1 MSEWKLTHGK
11 DDDPNGPPTY
21 FSVAAG
27 IKLDPPIKQGEIH
40 AFLAEM
46 NSAAEVFVNEMAAA
60 NEKIQQV
67 LSSSKAGATLG
78 EKILSDRLKV
88 FHEEAGMTIVVMRT
102 KSAKKPKKTKTTKAT
117 VKPKASTKTASKKAT
132 EKAVENKPKLLTH
145 KQLAEKY
152 DAYTGALSEGDMNRA
167 ELVKHCEDYL
177 LLRAEMV
184 RRRGDLRV
192 TPAQLMT
199 YVSEKMP
206 SFEMAFGLKVLIP
219 TLVSDGWVIFQVK
232 EGGSAYIV
240 PYGGGLPEHMPGVP
254 NHPVW
259 SKS

>member
-27 IKLDPPIKQGEIH
+27 VELDPPIKQGELH

-46 NSAAEVFVNEMAAA
+46 NSAAEVFVDEMAAA
-60 NEKIQQV
+60 NEKMQQV
-67 LSSSKAGATLG
+67 LSSSKAGTTLG

-88 FHEEAGMTIVVMRT
+88 FHEEAGMTVVVMRT
-102 KSAKKPKKTKTTKAT
+102 KSAKKSKKTKTTKEPK
-117 VKPKASTKTASKKAT
+117 KPKASTKKASEKAT
-132 EKAVENKPKLLTH
+132 DVPVENKPKLLTH

-152 DAYTGALSEGDMNRA
+152 DAYTGALSEGDINRA
-167 ELVKHCEDYL
+167 ELVKHCEDFL
-177 LLRAEMV
+177 MMRAAMV

-206 SFEMAFGLKVLIP
+206 SFEMAFGLEVLIP
-219 TLVSDGWVIFQVK
+219 TLVSDGWLIFQVK

-240 PYGGGLPEHMPGVP
+240 PYGGGLPGHMPGVP

-259 SKS
+259 DKS

>member
-1 MSEWKLTHGK
+1 MSEWKLTHGQ

-27 IKLDPPIKQGEIH
+27 VTLDPPVKQGEIH

-46 NSAAEVFVNEMAAA
+46 NGAAEVFVKEMAAA

-67 LSSSKAGATLG
+67 LSSSKAGKALG
-78 EKILSDRLKV
+78 EKMLSDRLKV
-88 FHEEAGMTIVVMRT
+88 FQQEAGMSLIVMRGE
-102 KSAKKPKKTKTTKAT
+102 SDKKPKKRKKKTKVESPAPSKKTSEVKTPT
-117 VKPKASTKTASKKAT
+117 KPKAPQ
-132 EKAVENKPKLLTH
+132 PKLPSH

-177 LLRAEMV
+177 LMRAATV
-184 RRRGDLRV
+184 QRRGDLRV
-192 TPAQLMT
+192 TPKQLMT

-206 SFEMAFGLKVLIP
+206 SFGMAFGLEVLIP

-240 PYGGGLPEHMPGVP
+240 PHGEGVPGHMPSVP
-254 NHPVW
+254 SHPVW
-259 SKS
+259 NRS